1 MLWGHS
7 LTGVLFHPGHKGNA
21 GVYLDIDDDDGYDYD
36 DGMLDACLVLSIN
49 NSINLA
55 HCTLRCYAVMSFE
68 ILFPFRTLGL

>member
-36 DGMLDACLVLSIN
+36 DDMLVMSCLV
-49 NSINLA
+49 
-55 HCTLRCYAVMSFE
+55 Y
-68 ILFPFRTLGL
+68 